1 MSSMKDTNLRTA
13 EQLGAVIRLKRK
25 EKDLTQSE
33 LAKLLGAERKWVI
46 NIESGNSKAE
56 IGLVLRALEALNLR
70 ASLTDGDK
78 PKSRG
83 TLRDASPLDEVFR
96 NLQGKSMQEFLRAEP
111 ERLAARP
118 SIDARIQQVRKRK
131 RATQTRISS
140 KQILENRNADRR

>member
-1 MSSMKDTNLRTA
+1 MSSMKDIILHTPG
-13 EQLGAVIRLKRK
+13 QLGAAIRLKRK
-25 EKDLTQSE
+25 KKGLTQSG
-33 LAKLLGAERKWVI
+33 LAALLGAERKWVI

-83 TLRDASPLDEVFR
+83 TLRDASSLDEVFR
-96 NLQGKSMQEFLRAEP
+96 NLQGKSIQEFLRAEP

-118 SIDARIQQVRKRK
+118 SI
-131 RATQTRISS
+131 
-140 KQILENRNADRR
+140 